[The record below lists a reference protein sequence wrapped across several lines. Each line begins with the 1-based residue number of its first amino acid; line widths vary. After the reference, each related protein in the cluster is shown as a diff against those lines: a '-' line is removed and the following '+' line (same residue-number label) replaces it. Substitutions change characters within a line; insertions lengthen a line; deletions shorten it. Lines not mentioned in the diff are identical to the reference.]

1 MKRTI
6 WSHIRGSVLCWWDR
20 WHCPLTSVRMSAIVR
35 KLDTEDGESVD
46 LSDAVCPIC
55 LAIYVEPVR

>member
-1 MKRTI
+1 ML
-6 WSHIRGSVLCWWDR
+6 GWWDR
-20 WHCPLTSVRMSAIVR
+20 CHCPLTSVKMSAIVK
-35 KLDTEDGESVD
+35 KLDTGAGESVD